1 MKFQSERRDFSPCV
15 SNKNGRHQVKKFF
28 RNLLVIAVIIVAGV
42 GIAMVGMTLR
52 SRPSDAGIVAER
64 KPQNV
69 KVQILKTATVEDD
82 LKLMGTFEPW
92 LDIVLS
98 AINMG
103 VIGWQGIEEGDFVE
117 GDQEL
122 IRIDTAEL
130 LVSLAQMKA
139 QHKLATSELNRVRS
153 MEKEGISSPQAHDRA
168 MTDYEIANVNLRSAE
183 LKIADGLI
191 QSKISGVVD
200 TLHLEEGEYVKVG
213 DPLIRL
219 VQVDRLKLVV
229 GIPERDVIYFSKGD
243 TVSVTLDP
251 YPDERFTG
259 TIYLIAATAE
269 ISTHTF
275 PTEIELDNSTGKLKP
290 GMMAEARLVRREFP
304 NSIMIP
310 IFSMMTTDIG
320 KHVFIDDNGE
330 ARHTKIDT
338 GFLLGNKVYVRG
350 GLESGDRLIVLGQR
364 DLVDGDPLI
373 VREVIE

>member
-1 MKFQSERRDFSPCV
+1 M
-15 SNKNGRHQVKKFF
+15 KKFF
-28 RNLLVIAVIIVAGV
+28 RNLLVIGVIIIAGA
-42 GIAMVGMTLR
+42 GIAIVGMSLR

-64 KPQNV
+64 KPKNV
-69 KVQILKTATVEDD
+69 KVRILQTATVEDD

-117 GDQEL
+117 SDREL

-139 QHKLATSELNRVRS
+139 RHKLATSELNRVRS

-275 PTEIELDNSTGKLKP
+275 PTEIELDNAAGKLKP
-290 GMMAEARLVRREFP
+290 GMMAEARLVRRVFP